1 MLLYTWKDVERQII
15 RNKDKWGSVISDVEV
30 YADEIIVCVNEKKTQ
45 KEAVLILDE
54 ILDKKYDNIRQM
66 VLLDLKDEFL
76 NVVFES
82 GEAREKIS
90 DTAFSERIISKIS
103 LLQ

>member
-66 VLLDLKDEFL
+66 VLLDLKDEF
-76 NVVFES
+76 
-82 GEAREKIS
+82 
-90 DTAFSERIISKIS
+90 
-103 LLQ
+103 